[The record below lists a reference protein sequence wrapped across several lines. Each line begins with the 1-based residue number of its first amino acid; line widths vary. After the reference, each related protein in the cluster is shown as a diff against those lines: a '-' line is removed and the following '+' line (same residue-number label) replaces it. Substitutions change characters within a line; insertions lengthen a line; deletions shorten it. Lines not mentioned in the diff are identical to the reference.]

1 MGDVND
7 DLLAKGNNL
16 NKVIKDLNLK
26 QIINKPTRITQTS
39 STLLDVIISNS
50 SHIMIESDVTPS
62 SIAN

>member
-26 QIINKPTRITQTS
+26 RMINKANRITQTS